1 MSRSVA
7 ASPTLGLAAFALVL
21 ALGSCERSPLL
32 RIGVIAYEYEA
43 DHNIE
48 GFSTDKAS
56 RLAAREINAGGRIR
70 VELETVMVDDAPES
84 SVSAVSLLA
93 NRRGA
98 AVIVGP
104 SMSRQAIAAGA
115 AAERARIPLISSVSS
130 NPDTT
135 RERRYVFRMCYLDPV
150 QARSQA
156 RFALERFAPRSASL
170 IWYESDPSSSTQ
182 AAVIAQEM
190 RAGGRPL
197 RATLA
202 ISPDDPDWEGKI
214 EALGTRKDELLFLP
228 TDSDFAAKA
237 GRSARGAGFKGV
249 LVGGDGWDRES
260 MKGNPDFE
268 GAYMTTN
275 YWSGQASPGNVAF
288 VAAYTAYA
296 GRQPGD
302 TAALT
307 YDAVGMLASV
317 ALRLGTSDSESL
329 RAGLADGSVY
339 RGVAGA
345 IRYAGSGDP
354 EREVVFLRFS
364 GGRVEFGGSK

>member
-1 MSRSVA
+1 VSRSVA

-182 AAVIAQEM
+182 AAVPFARPSRSVPTTRTGKE
-190 RAGGRPL
+190 RSRPSEPGRTSSSSFL
-197 RATLA
+197 QTRT
-202 ISPDDPDWEGKI
+202 SPRRPEG
-214 EALGTRKDELLFLP
+214 AL
-228 TDSDFAAKA
+228 A
-237 GRSARGAGFKGV
+237 GRASRACSWAAMAG
-249 LVGGDGWDRES
+249 
-260 MKGNPDFE
+260 
-268 GAYMTTN
+268 T
-275 YWSGQASPGNVAF
+275 
-288 VAAYTAYA
+288 
-296 GRQPGD
+296 GR
-302 TAALT
+302 A
-307 YDAVGMLASV
+307 
-317 ALRLGTSDSESL
+317 
-329 RAGLADGSVY
+329 
-339 RGVAGA
+339 
-345 IRYAGSGDP
+345 
-354 EREVVFLRFS
+354 
-364 GGRVEFGGSK
+364 